1 MQKITHKND
10 LKFLIL
16 KKISDLL
23 YLSIVNDNEENK
35 EILFQDKE
43 ILQVSIYSVDFG

>member
-1 MQKITHKND
+1 MYDESRTITDMQKITHKND

-35 EILFQDKE
+35 EILF
-43 ILQVSIYSVDFG
+43 